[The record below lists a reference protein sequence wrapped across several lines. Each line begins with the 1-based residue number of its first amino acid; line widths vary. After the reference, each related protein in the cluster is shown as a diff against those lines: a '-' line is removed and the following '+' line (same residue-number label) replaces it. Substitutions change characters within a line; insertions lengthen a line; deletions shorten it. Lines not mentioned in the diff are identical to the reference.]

1 MHLANQLLRELDTP
15 GLSLNDRTRLRCRL
29 SKQLE
34 QGGDYEAARE
44 AMTELWEDVGVRPIL
59 EGLDDETKAEVL
71 LRVGAL
77 TGWVGSARQ
86 MEGSQELAKNLISES
101 ARAFEKL
108 GQRNKV
114 GEARSALAL
123 CYWREGAFDEARVIL
138 QEALA
143 EFDEDHIEQRAIALI
158 RKALVERASTRLN
171 EALEIYKNSALLFD
185 DLKDHLLAAHFHHG
199 FANVLNQLSSA
210 ERRQDYVDQALIE
223 YSAAAFHF
231 EQAGHGRYQACVD
244 INLGFLFFTL
254 DRFSEAHEHL
264 DRAQVLFTKLGDNL
278 HLAQVDETRARVL
291 IAEGRIVE
299 AEKTVR
305 AAVLTLDR
313 GSEATWLVEALTT
326 HGIALARLNHPEQAR
341 RALERAIN
349 ECERTGDFEGAGVA
363 ALTIVEQLG
372 TNLSTS
378 EICETIDRARTL
390 LERTQDISILRRLA
404 KAAFE
409 LLFLAQAVPGPPDWD
424 GFSLKEA
431 VRRYEARLIRLA
443 LKETGG
449 AVTAAARLLGLKH
462 HQTLITLI
470 GSRHKDLI
478 ETGARAPVRPRRQHL
493 IVHPKRR
500 KKKVHADRG
509 LNKTSSSDVKET

>member
-1 MHLANQLLRELDTP
+1 
-15 GLSLNDRTRLRCRL
+15 
-29 SKQLE
+29 
-34 QGGDYEAARE
+34 
-44 AMTELWEDVGVRPIL
+44 
-59 EGLDDETKAEVL
+59 
-71 LRVGAL
+71 
-77 TGWVGSARQ
+77 
-86 MEGSQELAKNLISES
+86 LAKDLISES

-114 GEARSALAL
+114 GEARSDLAL

-138 QEALA
+138 QDAL
-143 EFDEDHIEQRAIALI
+143 EKFDESNIEGKAIALI

-171 EALEIYKNSALLFD
+171 EALCIYKDSAFLFD
-185 DLKDHLLAAHFHHG
+185 EVNDHLLAAHFHHG
-199 FANVLNQLSSA
+199 FANVLNHLSSA
-210 ERRQDYVDQALIE
+210 EHRQDYVDQALIE

-231 EQAGHGRYQACVD
+231 EQAGHSRYQACVD

-278 HLAQVDETRARVL
+278 HLAQVDETRARLL

-305 AAVLTLDR
+305 AAVLTLEK

-326 HGIALARLNHPEQAR
+326 HGVALARLNHPEQAR
-341 RALERAIN
+341 AVLERAVS
-349 ECERTGDFEGAGVA
+349 ESERTGDFESAGVA

-409 LLFLAQAVPGPPDWD
+409 SLFLAQAIPAPPDWD
-424 GFSLKEA
+424 GFSFKEA
-431 VRRYEARLIRLA
+431 VLRYEAHLIRLA
-443 LKETGG
+443 LKKTGG
-449 AVTAAARLLGLKH
+449 KVTAAARLLGFRH
-462 HQTLITLI
+462 HQSLAALI
-470 GSRHKDLI
+470 SARHKDLI
-478 ETGARAPVRPRRQHL
+478 ETGARAPVRSRRSHL
-493 IVHPKRR
+493 IVHPKRV
-500 KKKVHADRG
+500 KKKDVRSDSE
-509 LNKTSSSDVKET
+509 LNKSN

>member
-1 MHLANQLLRELDTP
+1 M
-15 GLSLNDRTRLRCRL
+15 G
-29 SKQLE
+29 
-34 QGGDYEAARE
+34 
-44 AMTELWEDVGVRPIL
+44 ELWQSVGTRPIV
-59 EGLDDETKAEVL
+59 EGLDDETKAEVF

-86 MEGSQELAKNLISES
+86 MESSQELAKDLISES

-114 GEARSALAL
+114 GEARSDLAL

-138 QEALA
+138 QDALT
-143 EFDEDHIEQRAIALI
+143 EFDEGNIEEKAIALI
-158 RKALVERASTRLN
+158 RRALVERASTRLN
-171 EALEIYKNSALLFD
+171 EALRIYKDSAFLFD
-185 DLKDHLLAAHFHHG
+185 EINDHLLAAHFHHG

-210 ERRQDYVDQALIE
+210 EHRQDYVDQALIE

-231 EQAGHGRYQACVD
+231 EQAGHARYQACVD

-254 DRFSEAHEHL
+254 NRFSEAHEHL
-264 DRAQVLFTKLGDNL
+264 DRAQVLFTKLEDNL

-291 IAEGRIVE
+291 IAEGRIIE

-305 AAVLTLDR
+305 AAVFTLEK
-313 GSEATWLVEALTT
+313 GYESTWLVEALTT
-326 HGIALARLNHPEQAR
+326 HGIALARLNHPGQAR
-341 RALERAIN
+341 RALARAVD

-372 TNLSTS
+372 TNLSTT
-378 EICETIDRARTL
+378 EICETIDRAGKL
-390 LERTQDISILRRLA
+390 LEKTEDISILRRLA

-409 LLFLAQAVPGPPDWD
+409 SLFLAQAVPAPPDWE

-431 VRRYEARLIRLA
+431 VRKYEAYLIRLA

-449 AVTAAARLLGLKH
+449 MVTAAARLLGFRH
-462 HQTLITLI
+462 HQSLASLI
-470 GSRHKDLI
+470 SARHKELI
-478 ETGARAPVRPRRQHL
+478 ETGARTPVRSRRSHL
-493 IVHPKRR
+493 IAHPKRV
-500 KKKVHADRG
+500 KKKKNLRSESE
-509 LNKTSSSDVKET
+509 LNKSN